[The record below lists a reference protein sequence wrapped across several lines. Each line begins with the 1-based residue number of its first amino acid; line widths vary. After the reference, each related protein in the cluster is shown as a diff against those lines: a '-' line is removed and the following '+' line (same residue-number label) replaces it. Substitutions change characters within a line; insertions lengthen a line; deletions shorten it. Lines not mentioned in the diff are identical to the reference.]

1 MNVNSQIANR
11 ILFTGFCERTYY
23 TQELYDFWV
32 DNYADP
38 DVLFKVKIW
47 GKYKMKY
54 KWSDA
59 QTDQWIKENLEESKG
74 FDVNGIW
81 HAYDWGSGR
90 HKIKPM
96 NKMHEPNLDHIIP
109 SEQGGDN
116 NPGNLRIRC
125 RRLNE
130 NKGNTNS
137 DIERIATICDM
148 IDDIEDTDSL
158 QAVQEYINKMKDKI

>member
-1 MNVNSQIANR
+1 MLIVCFLR
-11 ILFTGFCERTYY
+11 GFCERTYY

-81 HAYDWGSGR
+81 YAYDWGSGR
-90 HKIKPM
+90 KT
-96 NKMHEPNLDHIIP
+96 
-109 SEQGGDN
+109 
-116 NPGNLRIRC
+116 
-125 RRLNE
+125 RLN
-130 NKGNTNS
+130 
-137 DIERIATICDM
+137 
-148 IDDIEDTDSL
+148 
-158 QAVQEYINKMKDKI
+158 Q